1 VFLHKELQRY
11 YTAAAEAAA
20 EVLQEQGAEA
30 VDSVDMQ
37 KIADAGIKPL
47 DSPR

>member
-1 VFLHKELQRY
+1 MQRY
-11 YTAAAEAAA
+11 YSAAAEAAA
-20 EVLQEQGAEA
+20 EVLQEQGTAA
-30 VDSVDMQ
+30 VDSADIQ